1 LRASVQQAEEIRE
14 ASNESREM
22 QARYELEMRLVKQK
36 AALQAA
42 KQQLV
47 FVELERQHHKLESR
61 FEDVSAE
68 NQDRIVR
75 PLSSFRNV
83 VAIDC

>member
-1 LRASVQQAEEIRE
+1 MRASVQQAEEIRE

-61 FEDVSAE
+61 FEEVFVE
-68 NQDRIVR
+68 KEDRIVR
-75 PLSSFRNV
+75 PLSNFHG
-83 VAIDC
+83 VAVTEC